1 MWGLRAA
8 TMAVRR
14 SAVVSRAGAM
24 RAVHVEATKSSVQA
38 AIKSEKVLVFSKTYC
53 PYCARVKALFEDL
66 DVEHEV
72 VELDERPDG
81 SEIQEILLSLTKQ
94 RTVPNVFIKGQHIGG
109 CDAVTELYAQK
120 KLQAMLE

>member
-14 SAVVSRAGAM
+14 SAVSRAGAM

-66 DVEHEV
+66 DVDHEV

-81 SEIQEILLSLTKQ
+81 SDIQEILLSLTKQ
-94 RTVPNVFIKGQHIGG
+94 RTVPNVFIKGQHVGG